1 MKVEGWLFGSGVL
14 FFAPIGVAYGFA
26 TAWQE
31 PVGVVAL
38 LLTAAL
44 ALLIGF
50 YLAVVARRIDA
61 RPEDDPV
68 GEIYEGAGELGEF
81 APYSWWP
88 FPLAFGGALIFAGV
102 AVGWWLSAIGLGIGT
117 LALIGW
123 VFEFY
128 RGEHAH

>member
-1 MKVEGWLFGSGVL
+1 VKVEGWLFTSGVL
-14 FFAPIGVAYGFA
+14 FFMPIGVVYGFV
-26 TAWQE
+26 TQWQE

-38 LLTAAL
+38 FLTAGL
-44 ALLIGF
+44 SLLIGF

-68 GEIYEGAGELGEF
+68 GEIYQGAGELGEF

-88 FPLAFGGALIFAGV
+88 FPLAAGAALIFAGL
-102 AVGWWLSAIGLGIGT
+102 AFGWWMVWIGLGVGS
-117 LALIGW
+117 LALVGW

>member
-1 MKVEGWLFGSGVL
+1 VKVEGWLFGSGVL
-14 FFAPIGVAYGFA
+14 FFLPIGVVYGFV
-26 TAWQE
+26 TQWQE

-38 LLTAAL
+38 FLTAGL
-44 ALLIGF
+44 ALMIGF

-68 GEIYEGAGELGEF
+68 AEIYEGAGELGEF
-81 APYSWWP
+81 APFSWWP
-88 FPLAFGGALIFAGV
+88 VALAFGAALIFAGL
-102 AVGWWLSAIGLGIGT
+102 AVGWWLSAIGVGLGT
-117 LALIGW
+117 LALVGW

>member
-14 FFAPIGVAYGFA
+14 FFPPIGVVYGFV
-26 TAWQE
+26 TQWQE
-31 PVGVVAL
+31 PVGVLAL
-38 LLTAAL
+38 FLTAAL

-50 YLAVVARRIDA
+50 YLAVVARRIDS

-88 FPLAFGGALIFAGV
+88 VPLAFGAVLIFAGL
-102 AVGWWLSAIGLGIGT
+102 AVGWWLMAIGVGVGA
-117 LALIGW
+117 LALVGW